1 MSLNKYFL
9 YVFIL
14 ATLQPSIESCQARA
28 FGRNGSGDA
37 WSHVGSSKCSLQ
49 KHFYGRFQV
58 AQFSI
63 ALKANFIVNIEEKY
77 KKNRPGF
84 VKEEQFGVTDV
95 DVLLQKVSLAG
106 KYR

>member
-63 ALKANFIVNIEEKY
+63 ALKANFIVNIEDKY

>member
-1 MSLNKYFL
+1 MDGCN
-9 YVFIL
+9 
-14 ATLQPSIESCQARA
+14 
-28 FGRNGSGDA
+28 
-37 WSHVGSSKCSLQ
+37 
-49 KHFYGRFQV
+49 
-58 AQFSI
+58 
-63 ALKANFIVNIEEKY
+63 NFIVNIEEKY